1 MSIAGVLKIILF
13 IFVGIS
19 FLAAF
24 RALLIGL
31 RSRSKAN
38 SQFFNVGRLEAQRK
52 VLSSLLSTVGFVLL
66 ALVFML
72 GAITIPDDF
81 LSSWLTADEEIAL
94 AEAATEPIDEAI
106 EASGTTE
113 NSDGPVISEIVVET
127 LTPIPTETPA
137 PIRDYIYVDSPIVG
151 VYIRDLPDGDII
163 DVLED
168 RSRLSLGGEST
179 IVDGI
184 NWILVLTDDE
194 REGWV
199 AEQFTTTASPV
210 SVEFVPES

>member
-1 MSIAGVLKIILF
+1 M
-13 IFVGIS
+13 
-19 FLAAF
+19 AAF